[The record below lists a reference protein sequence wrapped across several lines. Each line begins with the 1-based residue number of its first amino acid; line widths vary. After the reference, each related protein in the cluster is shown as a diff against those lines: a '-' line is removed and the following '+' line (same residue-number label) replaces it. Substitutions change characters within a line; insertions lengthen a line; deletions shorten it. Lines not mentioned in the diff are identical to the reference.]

1 MVGAVIARQLLGRGP
16 GVYTI
21 FLAGAFLT
29 VATGALSVAGAESA
43 LAGAAPVLLFLFSL
57 FLFAGALEKAGALDH
72 LARWIVGRANRA
84 ENLPAVVFVG
94 FGVVS
99 AFLVNDA
106 LVLIGVPLV
115 LSVARRVR
123 TDPRPLLLTLA
134 FAVTVGSVL
143 TPFGNPQNLL
153 VAVGSGLAD
162 PVTTFLRYLLLP
174 TAVNLAVGAWYL
186 RRVFGPGVAPGRDR
200 IDDGL
205 EEAPPLL
212 PTGGW
217 GGRLYRS
224 PVLYVFPGTLLV
236 AITLDLA
243 SAISHGPSVPLWET
257 TGAGAILLLLLS
269 PGRRPIVERVDW
281 TILLLFVGLF
291 VVVASA
297 VRGGVIGSVESHF
310 PIAGPGAPIASLAA
324 IMGTSVLGAQVVSNV
339 PWVGLQIPL
348 LAGLGYG
355 PGTPVAW
362 MALAAASTL
371 AGNVTLLGAASN
383 LIVVELAEKEGIPIR
398 LGTFVRYGLPLSA
411 VCLAVVFALLALGL

>member
-16 GVYTI
+16 SVWTI

-57 FLFAGALEKAGALDH
+57 FLFAGALERAGALDH
-72 LARWIVGRANRA
+72 LARWIVGRADRA

-94 FGVVS
+94 FGVLS

-115 LSVARRVR
+115 FSVARRVR
-123 TDPRPLLLTLA
+123 TDPRPLLLTLG

-174 TAVNLAVGAWYL
+174 TVVNLAVGAWYL

-200 IDDGL
+200 LDAGP
-205 EEAPPLL
+205 EEAPPLF
-212 PTGGW
+212 PPSGW
-217 GGRLYRS
+217 GARLYRS

-243 SAISHGPSVPLWET
+243 SAISHGPTVPLWET

-297 VRGGVIGSVESHF
+297 VRGGVVGSVESHF
-310 PIAGPGAPIASLAA
+310 PIPGPGAPLASLAA

-339 PWVGLQIPL
+339 PWVGLQIPI
-348 LAGLGYG
+348 LAGLGFG

-362 MALAAASTL
+362 VALAAASTL

-383 LIVVELAEKEGIPIR
+383 LIVVELAEKEGVSIR

-411 VCLAVVFALLALGL
+411 ICLTVVFALLALGL